1 MKRSE
6 RGQAGVTML
15 KNNRP
20 GKVAWVLAIAAIIS
34 VVIGF
39 GLGIRYLLITGDG
52 GSFLSHVSI
61 TPFVT
66 IVYAILGA
74 LIITKQPKNPIGWI
88 FLAVSLLYALNN
100 LSIVYHDY
108 MATLGGSEEFTGVD
122 LAAWLNN
129 WTWMPAIFLSTIYV
143 FLLFPDGRL
152 LSPRWRIISWAAGL
166 GLALIVL
173 AVMLHPGPIE
183 SWDLAENPYGLPVLA
198 SALDMVFQIANVLL
212 VIGFVGGIA
221 SFIIRFR
228 RSRGIEREQMKWLIY
243 ALILMLVLIIFTGV
257 LTFALPDSQLVL
269 DLSIALTSLSILG
282 IAVAASIAIL
292 RYRLY
297 DIDLVINRTLVYGGL
312 TAGII
317 FLYAL
322 VVGGLSILFQVQG
335 SPLIALLATGLV
347 AVLFQPMRERLQRGV
362 NRLFYGERDDPLAAL
377 SQLGQQLEA
386 ALTPEVVLPSLV
398 ETIAQTMKLPYV
410 AISLQTGEE
419 FKIAAQSGHEVAE
432 TMQMPLIYQGEMV
445 GQLIAGSRG
454 PGESFSQ
461 SDARLLENI
470 AHQSSAAVH
479 AVQLT
484 AALQHSRL
492 QLVTAREEERR
503 RLRRDLHDGLGA
515 TLAALN
521 LEAGALRR
529 SIRSDPQKAELL
541 VDELRADI
549 RATIEDIRRLVYDLR
564 PPTLDQLGLVA
575 AVRAQAEQC
584 SRPGEAPAG
593 QSSLDSLPTTAGSSA
608 KLDDPLLQVEVDAPE
623 ELPPLPA
630 AVEVAAYRIAQ
641 EALTNVVHHS
651 QARYCLVRLKLAD
664 DLELEI
670 VDDGIG
676 LASDRNGLS
685 GIGLIS
691 MRERAVELGGTCV
704 VEPAPG
710 GGTRVLA
717 SLPLQEA

>member
-1 MKRSE
+1 
-6 RGQAGVTML
+6 
-15 KNNRP
+15 
-20 GKVAWVLAIAAIIS
+20 
-34 VVIGF
+34 
-39 GLGIRYLLITGDG
+39 
-52 GSFLSHVSI
+52 
-61 TPFVT
+61 
-66 IVYAILGA
+66 
-74 LIITKQPKNPIGWI
+74 
-88 FLAVSLLYALNN
+88 
-100 LSIVYHDY
+100 
-108 MATLGGSEEFTGVD
+108 
-122 LAAWLNN
+122 
-129 WTWMPAIFLSTIYV
+129 
-143 FLLFPDGRL
+143 
-152 LSPRWRIISWAAGL
+152 
-166 GLALIVL
+166 
-173 AVMLHPGPIE
+173 
-183 SWDLAENPYGLPVLA
+183 
-198 SALDMVFQIANVLL
+198 
-212 VIGFVGGIA
+212 
-221 SFIIRFR
+221 
-228 RSRGIEREQMKWLIY
+228 
-243 ALILMLVLIIFTGV
+243 
-257 LTFALPDSQLVL
+257 
-269 DLSIALTSLSILG
+269 
-282 IAVAASIAIL
+282 
-292 RYRLY
+292 
-297 DIDLVINRTLVYGGL
+297 
-312 TAGII
+312 
-317 FLYAL
+317 
-322 VVGGLSILFQVQG
+322 
-335 SPLIALLATGLV
+335 
-347 AVLFQPMRERLQRGV
+347 
-362 NRLFYGERDDPLAAL
+362 
-377 SQLGQQLEA
+377 
-386 ALTPEVVLPSLV
+386 
-398 ETIAQTMKLPYV
+398 
-410 AISLQTGEE
+410 
-419 FKIAAQSGHEVAE
+419 
-432 TMQMPLIYQGEMV
+432 
-445 GQLIAGSRG
+445 
-454 PGESFSQ
+454 
-461 SDARLLENI
+461 
-470 AHQSSAAVH
+470 
-479 AVQLT
+479 
-484 AALQHSRL
+484 
-492 QLVTAREEERR
+492 LVTAREEERR

-717 SLPLQEA
+717 SLPLQET